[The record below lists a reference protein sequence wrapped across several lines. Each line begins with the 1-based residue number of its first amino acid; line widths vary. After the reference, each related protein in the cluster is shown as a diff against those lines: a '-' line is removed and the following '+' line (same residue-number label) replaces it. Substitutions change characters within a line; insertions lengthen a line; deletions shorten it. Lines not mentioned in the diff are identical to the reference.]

1 MKKYLFMNISKS
13 AMLLNVILLLG
24 SVFVPP
30 TLASESSADFS
41 WVPNSES
48 NIVGYKIYYG
58 TTADGVYPNFVDIN
72 NNVPDPTD
80 GRIHG
85 TVTELANGIT
95 YYFVCT
101 AYNDLGSESDF
112 SSKVVYTAGPLTVS
126 PTIMSIQI
134 VSSN

>member
-1 MKKYLFMNISKS
+1 MKKSLIMNISKI
-13 AMLLNVILLLG
+13 AMLLNIILLLG
-24 SVFVPP
+24 SIFVPP
-30 TLASESSADFS
+30 TVASESSANFS

-85 TVTELANGIT
+85 TVTGLTNGIT
-95 YYFVCT
+95 YYFVCR
-101 AYNDLGSESDF
+101 AYNDLGIESDF
-112 SSKVVYTAGPLTVS
+112 SSEVVYTPSTLTVS
-126 PTIMSIQI
+126 PTIMLIEI
-134 VSSN
+134 E